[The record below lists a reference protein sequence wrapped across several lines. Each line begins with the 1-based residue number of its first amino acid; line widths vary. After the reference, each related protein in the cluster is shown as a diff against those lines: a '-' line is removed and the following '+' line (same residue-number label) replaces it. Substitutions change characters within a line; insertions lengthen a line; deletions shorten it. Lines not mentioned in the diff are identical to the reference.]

1 VTNEAGYRVRLDAF
15 EGPLDLL
22 LFLIKREEV
31 DVHDIAVSLVT
42 EQYLEF
48 LRVEG
53 REGLA
58 RIDIDLAGEFLV
70 MAATLMEIKSRMLM
84 PTPPAAEGAG
94 HTRDQEQEDPR
105 AELVRQLLEY
115 KKYRDAA
122 DSLERRGDEWRQRFG
137 AAAAAIDNEAL
148 RAAADAAA
156 EETELED
163 LDLLDLV
170 EAFQKIT
177 ETVNFDRLGEHQV
190 TYDDT
195 PLELHAE
202 DILDRLR
209 RDSQPRLDGLP
220 GELVFASFFKGRAR
234 GEMVGLFLALLE
246 LCRRRAVGFRHGE
259 SGQLLLRLR
268 SEDEVA
274 ADQAAVNGPVSEPV
288 PGPVSRPV
296 SRPLSEP
303 VSEQVSGLSTAKP
316 SR

>member
-1 VTNEAGYRVRLDAF
+1 VRLDAF

-31 DVHDIAVSLVT
+31 DVHDIAVSGVT
-42 EQYLEF
+42 EQYLEY
-48 LRVEG
+48 LRLEG

-58 RIDIDLAGEFLV
+58 RIDIDTAGEFLV
-70 MAATLMEIKSRMLM
+70 MAATLMEIKSRMLL
-84 PTPPAAEGAG
+84 PTAPKASHGEGQAAAE
-94 HTRDQEQEDPR
+94 DDPR
-105 AELVRQLLEY
+105 SELVRQLLEY

-122 DSLERRGDEWRQRFG
+122 DSLERRGDEWRARFG
-137 AAAAAIDNEAL
+137 TAAAAIDDDAL
-148 RAAADAAA
+148 RTAIEASAND
-156 EETELED
+156 TELED

-209 RDSQPRLDGLP
+209 RDAQPRLDGLP
-220 GELVFASFFKGRAR
+220 GEIAFVTFFKGRRR

-246 LCRRRAVGFRHGE
+246 LCRRRAVAFRHGE
-259 SGQLLLRLR
+259 DGQLQLRVR
-268 SEDEVA
+268 TSEEVA
-274 ADQAAVNGPVSEPV
+274 ADQAAVNGPM
-288 PGPVSRPV
+288 G
-296 SRPLSEP
+296 
-303 VSEQVSGLSTAKP
+303 GAGI
-316 SR
+316 